1 MRLAAERGWGA
12 VSIRDIAAAAG
23 VSPSLVV
30 HHYGTKS
37 RLREAADQRAIE
49 VVTELVDTL
58 SGLDEPGEG
67 GAVSLAA
74 AFQERVGTSPVLG
87 YTRRL
92 LIDGGTAA
100 ATLFD
105 ALYSATVRMLSELE
119 SRGLVRPTD
128 DQPGRAAFLLVNDL
142 AVMIM
147 RDEIGR
153 VLGVDPLS
161 RAGLQRWGGTV
172 MDIYANGVFTA
183 PDTIDNREDGHDTD
197 PDRRELGDEDLRTP
211 PGSA

>member
-1 MRLAAERGWGA
+1 MCNNLHMRPVDFTGTALIRESAMRLAAERGWDA

-37 RLREAADQRAIE
+37 RLREAADRRAIE

-58 SGLDEPGEG
+58 SGLEPGEG

-74 AFQERVGTSPVLG
+74 AFQEQVGASPVLG

-100 ATLFD
+100 TTLFD
-105 ALYSATVRMLSELE
+105 ALYSATVRMLAVLE

-128 DQPGRAAFLLVNDL
+128 DQAGRAAFLLVNDL

-161 RAGLQRWGGTV
+161 RTGLQRWGGTV

-183 PDTIDNREDGHDTD
+183 PDTIDK
-197 PDRRELGDEDLRTP
+197 
-211 PGSA
+211 PGGRA